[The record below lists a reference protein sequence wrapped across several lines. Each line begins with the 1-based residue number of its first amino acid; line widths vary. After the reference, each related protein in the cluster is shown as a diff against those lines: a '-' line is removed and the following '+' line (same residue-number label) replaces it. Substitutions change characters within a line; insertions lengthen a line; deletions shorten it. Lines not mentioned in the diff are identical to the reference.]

1 MCGPLNLVD
10 SIFGPVWFS
19 LPLLMCPGAVSQGS
33 GSLPQARPTT
43 CCGRRPVLWLL
54 LVVAAPRPASLPPRQ
69 QQQRLASSDLGRGC
83 WSLPQGPERPASR
96 DTRLP
101 PVWPCV
107 ALCSPV
113 CCAVWHCVA
122 LCAVRSSNLACWQHA
137 AKPRHIYHTSFHPSV
152 TPLETL
158 TPGCR

>member
-1 MCGPLNLVD
+1 MCGPLNLFD

-83 WSLPQGPERPASR
+83 WSLPQGPQRPASR

-101 PVWPCV
+101 PVWAAAHP
-107 ALCSPV
+107 A
-113 CCAVWHCVA
+113 
-122 LCAVRSSNLACWQHA
+122 NLAEPA
-137 AKPRHIYHTSFHPSV
+137 ARGQTSPHLPHLVSPLGHTS
-152 TPLETL
+152 ETL
-158 TPGCR
+158 TPGAADDIS

>member
-19 LPLLMCPGAVSQGS
+19 LPLLMCPGAVVQGS

-107 ALCSPV
+107 ALC
-113 CCAVWHCVA
+113 
-122 LCAVRSSNLACWQHA
+122 AVRSSNLAYWQHA

>member
-19 LPLLMCPGAVSQGS
+19 LPPSCALGRLDRQGS

-69 QQQRLASSDLGRGC
+69 QQQRLASSDLGRGW

-107 ALCSPV
+107 
-113 CCAVWHCVA
+113 
-122 LCAVRSSNLACWQHA
+122 LCAVPTSPAGSTRPNLATFTTPRFTPRSHHWKHSHQA
-137 AKPRHIYHTSFHPSV
+137 ADDIS
-152 TPLETL
+152 
-158 TPGCR
+158 

>member
-19 LPLLMCPGAVSQGS
+19 LPLLMCPRAVVQGS

-107 ALCSPV
+107 
-113 CCAVWHCVA
+113 
-122 LCAVRSSNLACWQHA
+122 LCAVPTSPTGSTRPNLATFTTPRFTPRSHRWKHSHQA
-137 AKPRHIYHTSFHPSV
+137 ADDIS
-152 TPLETL
+152 
-158 TPGCR
+158 

>member
-10 SIFGPVWFS
+10 SIFGPAWFS
-19 LPLLMCPGAVSQGS
+19 LPRSCALGRLARQGS

-69 QQQRLASSDLGRGC
+69 QQQRLASSDLGRGW

-101 PVWPCV
+101 PVW
-107 ALCSPV
+107 
-113 CCAVWHCVA
+113 HCVA
-122 LCAVRSSNLACWQHA
+122 LCAVRSSNLACWQDA